1 MHCHRQRTKLQWLC
15 YFYMQKGW
23 EKLFV
28 LVRLS
33 YYMSTKQRKI
43 LLKTFIE
50 SQFGYNPLVWMFH
63 SRSLNKKNKPFM

>member
-1 MHCHRQRTKLQWLC
+1 
-15 YFYMQKGW
+15 MQKGW

-50 SQFGYNPLVWMFH
+50 SQFGYNALVWMFH
-63 SRSLNKKNKPFM
+63 SRSLNNKINHLYERALRIAYRNYDCS